1 MCPATR
7 ANAARVTVSALP
19 GYREREREREL
30 NQHGTSAWSEG
41 GYGRGLCRLN
51 GELVY
56 VCESEQEGE
65 REKEKVAIVSGGFAL
80 WERSQSNYRQ
90 QCKPGFFS

>member
-1 MCPATR
+1 MM
-7 ANAARVTVSALP
+7 
-19 GYREREREREL
+19 REKEL
-30 NQHGTSAWSEG
+30 NQHGTSAWSKEG
-41 GYGRGLCRLN
+41 YSRGLCRLN

-56 VCESEQEGE
+56 VCERESEREGE
-65 REKEKVAIVSGGFAL
+65 REKEKVAIESGGFAL